1 MIAKAGRRCR
11 VSRRVG
17 YNSDRVNNK
26 SWRYGGSHEFI
37 QREVN
42 GWQRVEE
49 DIATFAVSIS
59 LVESLSVRKEDDKVF
74 NNLLKKKRG

>member
-1 MIAKAGRRCR
+1 M
-11 VSRRVG
+11 
-17 YNSDRVNNK
+17 NSFR
-26 SWRYGGSHEFI
+26 
-37 QREVN
+37 

-74 NNLLKKKRG
+74 NNLLKKREGDEMKNMI